1 MGVLIMGMHIEDR
14 YYEPDDP
21 EDDEFDE
28 QLAELL
34 NGDYS
39 PDLEENIKEAFMN
52 DAFFGDHWATL
63 VEALQNN
70 EKEKIGLII
79 STCIYEYWEN
89 SAERAIHA

>member
-1 MGVLIMGMHIEDR
+1 
-14 YYEPDDP
+14 
-21 EDDEFDE
+21 
-28 QLAELL
+28 
-34 NGDYS
+34 
-39 PDLEENIKEAFMN
+39 MN

-89 SAERAIHA
+89 SAERAVHD

>member
-1 MGVLIMGMHIEDR
+1 MGVLIMGMSMHDR
-14 YYEPDDP
+14 YYEP
-21 EDDEFDE
+21 EDEEDFDE
-28 QLAELL
+28 EIAELL
-34 NGDYS
+34 NGDFS

-89 SAERAIHA
+89 SAERAVYD

>member
-1 MGVLIMGMHIEDR
+1 MGMHIEDR

-52 DAFFGDHWATL
+52 DAFFGDQWATL

>member
-1 MGVLIMGMHIEDR
+1 MGMHIEDR

-52 DAFFGDHWATL
+52 TGKILLKGLFMLNYLLWFFCISGVAIWAF
-63 VEALQNN
+63 ALFIFINICLQLWNQ
-70 EKEKIGLII
+70 EK
-79 STCIYEYWEN
+79 
-89 SAERAIHA
+89 